1 MIEKLFAGNPNE
13 MIGIYHLD
21 MGHRNMDHYGR
32 LGRDQGGGNRP
43 GASDIEYSEIRRA
56 NNQSRLNELR
66 QATFQPEERQ
76 DTSEDR

>member
-32 LGRDQGGGNRP
+32 LGRDQGGETDPAHQTSNTVRSGERTT
-43 GASDIEYSEIRRA
+43 SRA
-56 NNQSRLNELR
+56 
-66 QATFQPEERQ
+66 
-76 DTSEDR
+76 